1 MKKKILYSVLVGFC
15 ILLGIIISVRIL
27 ATGKESNDKY
37 IANIKGDMNT
47 KGYETYSYITE
58 EMKNNS
64 EKLETI
70 AEFNVEYNPEYLL
83 EESDAIVLASIIS
96 VDGASAKYNS
106 VVGMTYGKLL
116 VSETIKGQVKEGEI
130 LEYLKPGG
138 LITVSDWES
147 YQDPEANAKREYL
160 RQVNKV
166 NIDKDNTY
174 ISLGL
179 PDDIEIEAG
188 KTYLAYLNYS
198 DTYKK
203 YEIIGLGTGLREVNI
218 DKTNIVTYSQNIDN
232 NALKIKNNK
241 TGEYESLNQYIEQY
255 IDK

>member
-1 MKKKILYSVLVGFC
+1 M
-15 ILLGIIISVRIL
+15 
-27 ATGKESNDKY
+27 
-37 IANIKGDMNT
+37 ANIKKDINAN
-47 KGYETYSYITE
+47 GYETYSYITE

-70 AEFNVEYNPEYLL
+70 AEFDVEYTPEYLL
-83 EESDAIVLASIIS
+83 EKSDAIILASVIS

-106 VVGMTYGKLL
+106 IVGMTYGKLL
-116 VSETIKGQVKEGEI
+116 VSKTIKGQVKEGEI

-138 LITVSDWES
+138 FITVTDWEK

-160 RQVNKV
+160 RQVNGAD
-166 NIDKDNTY
+166 IDKDNTY

-188 KTYLAYLNYS
+188 KMYLIYLNYS
-198 DTYKK
+198 DTYEK

-218 DKTNIVTYSQNIDN
+218 EKTNIVTYSHNTDDN
-232 NALKIKNNK
+232 TLKIKNNK

-255 IDK
+255 INK